1 MPFLPRKV
9 LLLIIASVT
18 PLSYFLFP
26 FLCGFFNFS
35 KGYLMLL
42 APVLLVG
49 SVVTGIS
56 VATLATS
63 LNKVSRISLGVVAWF
78 VSIAVF
84 FAFPAGAKTWTIGFS
99 SNLRLTK
106 NPKQLQ
112 EWAVS
117 ILDRYEAGQLSTT
130 TNAPY
135 WAVGKEKLNASEV
148 PPHIATLWR
157 DKPSIGLA
165 AVTPD
170 GWITPPSDPRAAG
183 KSAQKESRC
192 VAFSWYLTGVLVGRP
207 GFHSTWNPWYIR
219 EITPG
224 VYVYCGMK

>member
-1 MPFLPRKV
+1 MFRPHRQV
-9 LLLIIASVT
+9 ILLIGASVT

-26 FLCGFFNFS
+26 FLCGFFNLS
-35 KGYLMLL
+35 QGYLMLL
-42 APVLLVG
+42 APVLLFG
-49 SVVTGIS
+49 SAITAIA
-56 VATLATS
+56 VAALANS
-63 LNKVSRISLGVVAWF
+63 LNKGSRVGLGVIAWM
-78 VSIAVF
+78 VTAALF
-84 FAFPAGAKTWTIGFS
+84 FAFPAGAKTWTMGFS
-99 SNLRLTK
+99 TNLRLTK

-112 EWAVS
+112 QWAVS
-117 ILDRYEAGQLSTT
+117 ILERYEAGQLSTS

-148 PPHIATLWR
+148 PPHIAALWR
-157 DKPSIGLA
+157 EKPSIGLA

-170 GWITPPSDPRAAG
+170 GWITAPSDARVLSSP
-183 KSAQKESRC
+183 AQEQNRC

-219 EITPG
+219 EIRPG